1 MKINYIQIRAP
12 NSHTFKLHAAK
23 PTIHEH
29 FQRKNLH
36 SVNGLICKFSSVT
49 VKIHTFSIF
58 LYTLHLFSCCF
69 FTLSLVCLI
78 VCYLMWIFS
87 QCCLLI
93 SSFLAAFLMSVS
105 MLKKVKICS
114 KGFRSIANILEIQPY
129 FEVKTTLRM
138 LQIEQKKSK
147 QRHKM

>member
-1 MKINYIQIRAP
+1 MLVLPSFSVSCGYLMKINYIQIRAP

-69 FTLSLVCLI
+69 FTLS
-78 VCYLMWIFS
+78 
-87 QCCLLI
+87 CLLDCLLPHVDLFSLLLADLFV
-93 SSFLAAFLMSVS
+93 SSCLSYVCVYAQESQN
-105 MLKKVKICS
+105 MLKRFSFHC
-114 KGFRSIANILEIQPY
+114 
-129 FEVKTTLRM
+129 
-138 LQIEQKKSK
+138 
-147 QRHKM
+147 